1 MTDTSGLKRR
11 IRRLLRQGSWTRGD
25 IERLSDKCFS
35 ASEAGQDQISVT
47 GLSSDAGQHSG
58 ILTMSAKDVG
68 TACEEILDELDLGGG
83 RMSNVNFSGQVVA
96 G

>member
-1 MTDTSGLKRR
+1 MTDGLKRR
-11 IRRLLRQGSWTRGD
+11 IRRKLRDGSWSRGD
-25 IERLSDKCFS
+25 VERLSDKCF
-35 ASEAGQDQISVT
+35 AAAEAGQDSVSIT

-58 ILTMSAKDVG
+58 VLTLSAREVG

>member
-1 MTDTSGLKRR
+1 MTDGLKRR
-11 IRRLLRQGSWTRGD
+11 IRRKLREGSWSRGD
-25 IERLSDKCFS
+25 VERLSDKCF
-35 ASEAGQDQISVT
+35 AAAEAGQDSVSIT

-58 ILTMSAKDVG
+58 VLTLSAREVG

-83 RMSNVNFSGQVVA
+83 RMSKVNFSSQVVA

>member
-1 MTDTSGLKRR
+1 MDGFKKRL
-11 IRRLLRQGSWTRGD
+11 RRLLRTRAWSRGD
-25 IERLSDKCFS
+25 VERLSDKCF
-35 ASEAGQDQISVT
+35 AAAEAGQDMVSIT

-58 ILTMSAKDVG
+58 VLTLSAREVG
-68 TACEEILDELDLGGG
+68 TACEEILDELDLGAG